1 MINRREWL
9 RASLGGAAALL
20 VSRRG
25 LAAAPPTPIVTV
37 YKDAGC
43 ECCNKWI
50 KHLTT
55 NGFVVTPHDVKNI
68 DEIKRT
74 MFVPAT
80 LQACHTALVG
90 AFVVEGHV
98 PADLIHKVLKE
109 KPAILG
115 LAVPGMPNGAPGM
128 ETGRVDPYD
137 VIAFARDGQTRVY
150 AKR

>member
-1 MINRREWL
+1 MISRREWL
-9 RASLGGAAALL
+9 RASLGGAAALF

-25 LAAAPPTPIVTV
+25 FAATPPTPIVTV

-50 KHLTT
+50 KHLTA
-55 NGFVVTPHDVKNI
+55 NGFVVNPHDVKNV

-74 MFVPAT
+74 MNVPTA
-80 LQACHTALVG
+80 LQSCHTALVG
-90 AFVVEGHV
+90 PFVVEGHV
-98 PADLIHKVLKE
+98 PADLIHKMLKD
-109 KPAILG
+109 KPSILG

-137 VIAFARDGQTRVY
+137 VIAFTRDGQSRVY
-150 AKR
+150 ANR

>member
-25 LAAAPPTPIVTV
+25 LAATPPTPIVTV
-37 YKDAGC
+37 YKDPGC
-43 ECCNKWI
+43 ECCRKWI
-50 KHLTT
+50 THLTA
-55 NGFVVTPHDVKNI
+55 NGFVVNAHDVKNI

-74 MFVPAT
+74 MYVPAA
-80 LQACHTALVG
+80 LHACHTALVG
-90 AFVVEGHV
+90 SFVVEGHV
-98 PADLIHKVLKE
+98 PADLIHKILKE

-128 ETGRVDPYD
+128 ETGLVDPYD
-137 VIAFARDGQTRVY
+137 VMAFTRDGRSRVY